1 MNAERRGECQMRMG
15 CRVRGTESVEHRREM
30 VGEAAGGARG
40 CTGTEKGKESGG
52 KVIVIFYSY
61 IALHRARRSWL
72 PAEDGAKNNRVFI
85 IGGPEVG

>member
-1 MNAERRGECQMRMG
+1 MN
-15 CRVRGTESVEHRREM
+15 T
-30 VGEAAGGARG
+30 EAAGGARG

-52 KVIVIFYSY
+52 KGFEVIVIFYSY